1 MITTVRNLSLRG
13 RGSSWLSVS
22 WSLPCSERGGAVV
35 GYNVT
40 WCEGEGGSCEGAVV
54 ETTSHN
60 ITNLT
65 PWRSYT
71 ITLTVITMG
80 LTGGTTDPITLQTL
94 PSVPASP
101 PRNLNVVEATNTT
114 ANVSWDTPMLSNGPI
129 SSYRV
134 SLSQS
139 VLCLK
144 FAVKMRY
151 QISSKKAKY
160 EQKEPTIFLKSFY
173 CLPEYGHPPGQIV
186 QRKDL
191 K

>member
-1 MITTVRNLSLRG
+1 MITTVRNLSLKG
-13 RGSSWLSVS
+13 RGSSWLAIS

-40 WCEGEGGSCEGAVV
+40 WCEVLGSCEGSVV

-71 ITLTVITMG
+71 LTLTVITMG
-80 LTGGTTDPITLQTL
+80 LTGGTTEPITLQTL

-114 ANVSWDTPMLSNGPI
+114 ANVSWDKPRLSNGPI

-134 SLSQS
+134 SLSHI
-139 VLCLK
+139 LIW
-144 FAVKMRY
+144 RY
-151 QISSKKAKY
+151 
-160 EQKEPTIFLKSFY
+160 
-173 CLPEYGHPPGQIV
+173 
-186 QRKDL
+186 
-191 K
+191 